1 MSARLQVSFGEYS
14 DKGLKAVNQDYCGVH
29 IPSDAALTTKGIAIA
44 IADGISSSSVSEIA
58 SEVSVKSFLEDYFC
72 TSETWSVKKSAQQ
85 VLMANNSWL
94 YSQSQRSNDRY
105 EKDKGYVCTFSAL
118 ILKSTTAHLF
128 HVGDSRIYLL
138 RDDNLELL
146 TNDHRH
152 WVSKDKHYLDRA
164 MGINPFI
171 DIDYKT
177 ISLKIED
184 TFILVTDGIYE
195 FNEDQFIVDTIKN
208 HHQDFTTACKII
220 TDNALSKGCDDNVTI
235 QIMKITQL
243 PIETPDEIYEAL
255 TVLPF
260 PPILEARMQFDGYE
274 IINAIHNSSRS
285 HIYLAIDIATKKQ
298 VVIKTP
304 SVDLSSDPAYLER
317 FMMEEWIAKRI
328 NNAHVLKPSIQQ
340 HERKFIYLVTEF
352 VDGQTLAQWM
362 IDNPKPSLEK
372 VRAIVEQIAKGLMAF
387 HRQEMIHQDLRPA
400 NIMIDK
406 NDVVK
411 IIDFGSTKVAGLA
424 EISSP
429 LLQPDN
435 LGTAQY
441 TAPEYFLGELAA
453 NNADIFSLGVITY
466 QMLTGRLPFGTDI
479 AKATTKAAQKRLRY
493 RSILDDDRE
502 IPAWMDDT
510 LWKALNPNPQERY
523 HELSEFLYDLRH
535 PSKDFLNNI
544 RPPLLVRDPLL
555 FWKGLSATL
564 GVIILLLLLK
574 LNN

>member
-14 DKGLKAVNQDYCGVH
+14 DKGLKAVNQDYCGVN
-29 IPSDAALTTKGIAIA
+29 IPSDATLTSKGIAIA
-44 IADGISSSSVSEIA
+44 IADGISSSSVSQIA

-94 YSQSQRSNDRY
+94 YSQGQRSNDRF

-118 ILKSTTAHLF
+118 IIKSTTAHLF

-138 RDDNLELL
+138 RDNELELL
-146 TNDHRH
+146 TKDHRH

-177 ISLKIED
+177 INLKKED
-184 TFILVTDGIYE
+184 IFILVTDGIYE
-195 FNEDQFIVDTIKN
+195 FNDDQFITSTINNN
-208 HHQDFTTACKII
+208 HQNLTTACKII
-220 TDNALSKGCDDNVTI
+220 TDNALNNGCDDNLTI
-235 QIMKITQL
+235 QIISITQL
-243 PIETPDEIYEAL
+243 PIKTPDEIYQSL
-255 TVLPF
+255 TDLPF

-274 IINAIHNSSRS
+274 IVDTIHNSSRS
-285 HIYLAIDIATKKQ
+285 HLYLAIDNESKRQ

-304 SVDLSSDPAYLER
+304 SVDLSSDAAYLER

-328 NNAHVLKPSIQQ
+328 NNAHVLKPCLQK
-340 HERKFIYLVTEF
+340 HERKYIYLVTEF
-352 VDGQTLAQWM
+352 IDGQTLTQWM
-362 IDNPKPSLEK
+362 IDNPRPSLEK
-372 VRAIVEQIAKGLMAF
+372 VRTIVEQIAKGLMSF

-406 NDVVK
+406 NGVVK

-429 LLQPDN
+429 LVQQDN

-453 NNADIFSLGVITY
+453 NNADIFSLGVSH
-466 QMLTGRLPFGTDI
+466 D
-479 AKATTKAAQKRLRY
+479 
-493 RSILDDDRE
+493 
-502 IPAWMDDT
+502 
-510 LWKALNPNPQERY
+510 
-523 HELSEFLYDLRH
+523 LSNANR
-535 PSKDFLNNI
+535 
-544 RPPLLVRDPLL
+544 
-555 FWKGLSATL
+555 
-564 GVIILLLLLK
+564 
-574 LNN
+574 

>member
-1 MSARLQVSFGEYS
+1 MSSRLQVSVGEYS

-29 IPSDAALTTKGIAIA
+29 IPSDATLTSKGIAIA
-44 IADGISSSSVSEIA
+44 IADGISSSSVSQIA

-85 VLMANNSWL
+85 VLVANNSWL

-105 EKDKGYVCTFSAL
+105 DKDKGYVCTFSAL
-118 ILKSTTAHLF
+118 IIKSTTAHLF
-128 HVGDSRIYLL
+128 HIGDSRIYLL
-138 RDDNLELL
+138 RDNKLELL
-146 TNDHRH
+146 TRDHRH
-152 WVSKDKHYLDRA
+152 WVSKDKHYLDKA
-164 MGINPFI
+164 MGINPFV

-177 ISLKIED
+177 IHLQVAD

-195 FNEDQFIVDTIKN
+195 FNDEQFIIETIN
-208 HHQDFTTACKII
+208 NNQQDLPTACRVIS
-220 TDNALSKGCDDNVTI
+220 DNALQNGCDDNLTI
-235 QIMKITQL
+235 QIMNVIHL
-243 PIETPDEIYEAL
+243 PIKTPDEIYESL
-255 TVLPF
+255 TDLPF
-260 PPILEARMQFDGYE
+260 PPILDARMQFDGYE
-274 IINAIHNSSRS
+274 IVDKIHNSSRS
-285 HIYLAIDIATKKQ
+285 HLYLAKDNESQKQ

-304 SVDLSSDPAYLER
+304 AKDLSSDAAYLER

-328 NNAHVLKPSIQQ
+328 NNAHVLKPCVQK
-340 HERKFIYLVTEF
+340 HERKYIYLVTEF
-352 VDGQTLAQWM
+352 IDGQTLAQWM
-362 IDNPKPSLEK
+362 IDNPTPSLEK
-372 VRAIVEQIAKGLMAF
+372 VRTIVEQIAKGLMSF

-406 NDVVK
+406 HGIVK

-429 LLQPDN
+429 LLQQDN

-466 QMLTGRLPFGTDI
+466 QMLTGKLPFGTDV
-479 AKATTKAAQKRLRY
+479 AKATTKSAQKRLRY
-493 RSILDDDRE
+493 QSIMDDDRE
-502 IPAWMDDT
+502 IPAWIDDT

-555 FWKGLSATL
+555 FWKGLSTTL
-564 GVIILLLLLK
+564 SVIILLLLLK
-574 LNN
+574 INS